1 MPTTLEAVDAVA
13 RHIGFDPH
21 RAKAVARSLTED
33 GHLPAG
39 APGRS
44 PELKPEHVVD
54 LVLGCAVDAPLR
66 AIAPAVGHYRAMLP
80 GGANLETAPASVVR
94 TAGEALDIWADI
106 ALHGDSD
113 VLRHDLIDVVTN
125 WGEIAIQTGDVV
137 SRFVPAGT
145 LAAHWRD
152 SGHRRSVT
160 INGAALIDCLH
171 SLFGETHDR

>member
-1 MPTTLEAVDAVA
+1 MPSTMEAVGAIV
-13 RHIGFDPH
+13 RHLGFDPA

-33 GHLPAG
+33 GSLPAG

-44 PELKPEHVVD
+44 PELKPEHVID

-113 VLRHDLIDVVTN
+113 VLRSDLIEIATN
-125 WGEIAIQTGDVV
+125 WGEVAIHAGGVTT
-137 SRFVPAGT
+137 RFVPAGT
-145 LAAHWRD
+145 LATHWRD

-160 INGAALIDCLH
+160 INGAALVDCLH
-171 SLFGETHDR
+171 SLFGENHDR